1 MKNVVADFYH
11 FSSAIATYSFLQ
23 GRFLL
28 SFVIFLIFSNFLKFL
43 SYVVPQL
50 VRYLEHAVC
59 NKHFSRFANFDD
71 LFKLVLLIGYLYV
84 MPFIDFTF
92 NLYCIIL
99 TLDNSV
105 LYKF

>member
-1 MKNVVADFYH
+1 MKNVIADLYH

-59 NKHFSRFANFDD
+59 NNN
-71 LFKLVLLIGYLYV
+71 
-84 MPFIDFTF
+84 
-92 NLYCIIL
+92 NLTPCHLWQTETMLKDKKVSKYFVEDRKCYGCG
-99 TLDNSV
+99 NRE
-105 LYKF
+105 